1 MWKLVVNRVMYTV
14 QNPQYTLPGAND
26 TGSHHTTNTYHK
38 EGTIMAK
45 AKEDGEKKVSQ
56 KKMVQAA
63 LDHCGPDAKPGE
75 MGSYIMETFK
85 TDLAP
90 NIISNYKS
98 QIKREGSLPG
108 ASAGRTRKSG
118 SLQIEDFET
127 VRNLVERL
135 GATQVKK
142 IVDVVG

>member
-1 MWKLVVNRVMYTV
+1 
-14 QNPQYTLPGAND
+14 
-26 TGSHHTTNTYHK
+26 
-38 EGTIMAK
+38 MAK

-75 MGSYIMETFK
+75 MGDYIKQTFSA
-85 TDLAP
+85 DLAP

-98 QIKREGSLPG
+98 QIKREGSLPSAG
-108 ASAGRTRKSG
+108 AGRTRKGG
-118 SLQIEDFET
+118 SLQIEDFEV
-127 VRNLVERL
+127 VRTLVLRL
-135 GATQVKK
+135 GANQVKK